1 MIDRDRRA
9 VTRNDV
15 PVELTAREFDLLA
28 VLAERAGRVVTRF
41 QLLDAVWDGET
52 DLRSNAIDVHVAKLR
67 AKVDKPFGR
76 DSIRTVRGIGFSLAD
91 DRPA

>member
-1 MIDRDRRA
+1 MRFW
-9 VTRNDV
+9 
-15 PVELTAREFDLLA
+15 PS
-28 VLAERAGRVVTRF
+28 VLGRVVTRF
-41 QLLDAVWDGET
+41 HILDAVWDGET